1 MLKEKYLKEIVP
13 ALKKTLKI
21 ANIMEVPKVE
31 KVVLN
36 M

>member
-1 MLKEKYLKEIVP
+1 MLKEKYVNEIIP
-13 ALKKTLKI
+13 ALKKDLSITNVMDI
-21 ANIMEVPKVE
+21 PKVE